1 MNGVSALDS
10 LLARGQG
17 RRYALAMYIVS
28 TVALVASAVSPVLAA
43 PVAILML
50 LAVVTEC
57 RFRSAAVIGMVTA
70 VIMLLPGDIRLGLPL
85 PMEATP
91 DRIVLL
97 PVFFMWALGLVGADA
112 SDEPLETR
120 AVGVPLIGLLL
131 VAVVSLLLNMERT
144 IGRGWFIT
152 DLKGLLV
159 LFAFSGTYFLTLA
172 LVRDRTGVELVARVA
187 VGAGAVAAASAVVE
201 RFTLANP
208 IRTLALLIPLMEPS
222 RDARQLVRGA
232 GVRVAGTGEHAI
244 AFGAAMAML
253 IPLAV
258 YFTITAQGL
267 KRLAWAGISALL
279 AAAMLFTVSR
289 SALISAAAGFLVML
303 VLWPK
308 WRKRIIVAAVI
319 GLFAT
324 HMFVP
329 GLLGTFRAT
338 LNPSFIMQQE
348 TNPNTA
354 SARVTDYPIVA
365 KIVPRQPL
373 FGLGYAD
380 FAPDRYIHLDNQLLK
395 FLLEVGVAGTAMIL
409 LFIVRGTRVMASAA
423 GAVRDTPTIVVAFMA
438 GVVAFA
444 VQLVFFDTFGFV
456 QTTYLFF
463 ILAALGVRS
472 AQLTAAESCAFAG
485 LPPPVA
491 PPFGTL
497 GPEGDVLTP

>member
-1 MNGVSALDS
+1 MNGLTTSECAPS
-10 LLARGQG
+10 SRERG
-17 RRYALAMYIVS
+17 RRYILAMVIVS
-28 TVALVASAVSPVLAA
+28 VVAIAAASVSPVAA
-43 PVAILML
+43 MPIAGVML
-50 LAVVTEC
+50 LMVVTEC
-57 RFRSAAVIGMVTA
+57 RFRPTAVVAAVVA
-70 VIMLLPGDIRLGLPL
+70 VVMLLPGDIRLGVPL

-91 DRIVLL
+91 DRLVLL
-97 PVFFMWALGLVGADA
+97 PVFFLWALGLIGAEA
-112 SDEPLETR
+112 PDETLETR

-144 IGRGWFIT
+144 LGRGWFAT

-159 LFAFSGTYFLTLA
+159 LFAYAGTYFLTLA
-172 LVRDRTGVELVARVA
+172 LVRDRAGVERVARVA
-187 VGAGAVAAASAVVE
+187 VGAGAIAAASAVVE
-201 RFTLANP
+201 RFTLSNP
-208 IRTLALLIPLMEPS
+208 IRTAALSIPLIEES
-222 RDARQLVRGA
+222 REARQLVRGA

-253 IPLAV
+253 LPLAV
-258 YFTITAQGL
+258 YLAVTTEGAR
-267 KRLAWAGISALL
+267 RLAWSAATALI

-289 SALISAAAGFLVML
+289 SALISASAAFLVLL

-308 WRKRIIVAAVI
+308 WRKRLVVAAVV

-338 LNPSFIMQQE
+338 LNPSYIMQQE
-348 TNPNTA
+348 NNPNTA

-365 KIVPRQPL
+365 EIVPRQPL

-395 FLLEVGVAGTAMIL
+395 FLLEVGFAGTAMVL
-409 LFIVRGTRVMASAA
+409 LFLARSTRAMAAVA
-423 GAVRDTPTIVVAFMA
+423 RPVRDRATIETALMA
-438 GVVAFA
+438 GVIAFA

-472 AQLTAAESCAFAG
+472 AQLASAELAELSAG
-485 LPPPVA
+485 SPQLASPRR
-491 PPFGTL
+491 
-497 GPEGDVLTP
+497 EGEVSRS